1 MEKLE
6 DVLSKTSAPG
16 KEEEELAKV
25 DTAALCPQARNTGAV
40 NSFKSK

>member
-6 DVLSKTSAPG
+6 DVLSKTSALG
-16 KEEEELAKV
+16 EEEEGLTKV
-25 DTAALCPQARNTGAV
+25 DTAALCPQARDTGAG